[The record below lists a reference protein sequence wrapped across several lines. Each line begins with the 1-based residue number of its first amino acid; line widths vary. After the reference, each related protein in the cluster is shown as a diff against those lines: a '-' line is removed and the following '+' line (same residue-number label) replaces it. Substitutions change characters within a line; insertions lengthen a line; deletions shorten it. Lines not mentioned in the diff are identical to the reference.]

1 MSEQYVDIML
11 QSLKKKEQVL
21 KEIIDENRR
30 QREILEDVN
39 GNAEEFDATVEAKA
53 KLIEHLEQLDS
64 GFQKLFDRMKEELEE
79 NREVYADQIREMKQY
94 IRSVTDKSIEIQTQ
108 EARNK
113 DLMTSKFASVKKQ
126 VKTMRKSSAAV
137 NEYYKTMSKLNYVDP
152 QFMDGKH

>member
-21 KEIIDENRR
+21 KEIIDQNQR
-30 QREILEDVN
+30 QREILEDIN
-39 GNAEEFDATVEAKA
+39 GSAEDFDATVEAKT
-53 KLIEHLEQLDS
+53 KLIEQLEQLDS
-64 GFQKLFDRMKEELEE
+64 GFQKLFDRMKEELEG
-79 NREVYADQIREMKQY
+79 NREAYADQIREMKQY

>member
-21 KEIIDENRR
+21 KEIIDQNHR

-39 GNAEEFDATVEAKA
+39 GNAEDFDATVEAKA
-53 KLIEHLEQLDS
+53 KLIEQLEQLDS
-64 GFQKLFDRMKEELEE
+64 GFQKLFDRMKEELEG
-79 NREVYADQIREMKQY
+79 NREAYADQIREMKQY

>member
-21 KEIIDENRR
+21 KEIIDQNRR

-39 GNAEEFDATVEAKA
+39 GNAEDFDATVEAKA
-53 KLIEHLEQLDS
+53 NLIEQLEQLDS
-64 GFQKLFDRMKEELEE
+64 GFQKLFDRMKEELEG
-79 NREVYADQIREMKQY
+79 NKAVYANQIQEMKQY
-94 IRSVTDKSIEIQTQ
+94 IRSVTDKSIEIQAQ

-126 VKTMRKSSAAV
+126 VKTMRKSSVAV

>member
-21 KEIIDENRR
+21 KEIIDQNHK

-39 GNAEEFDATVEAKA
+39 GKAEDFDATVEAKA
-53 KLIEHLEQLDS
+53 NLIEQLEQLDS
-64 GFQKLFDRMKEELEE
+64 GFQKLFDRMKEELEG
-79 NREVYADQIREMKQY
+79 NRETYADQIREMKQY

-108 EARNK
+108 ETRNK

>member
-21 KEIIDENRR
+21 KEIIDQNQR
-30 QREILEDVN
+30 QREILEDIN
-39 GNAEEFDATVEAKA
+39 GSAEDFDATIEAKT
-53 KLIEHLEQLDS
+53 KLIEQLEQLDS
-64 GFQKLFDRMKEELEE
+64 GFQKLFDRMKEELEG
-79 NREVYADQIREMKQY
+79 NREAYADQIREMKQY

>member
-11 QSLKKKEQVL
+11 QSIKKKEQVL
-21 KEIIDENRR
+21 KEIIDQNHR

-39 GNAEEFDATVEAKA
+39 GNAEDFDATVEAKA
-53 KLIEHLEQLDS
+53 NLIEQLEQLDS
-64 GFQKLFDRMKEELEE
+64 GFQKLFDRMKEELEGNKE
-79 NREVYADQIREMKQY
+79 NYADQIQEMKQY
-94 IRSVTDKSIEIQTQ
+94 IRSVTDKSIEIQAQ

-113 DLMTSKFASVKKQ
+113 DLMTSKFASIKKQ

>member
-21 KEIIDENRR
+21 KEIIDQNHR

-39 GNAEEFDATVEAKA
+39 GRAEDFDATVENKA
-53 KLIEHLEQLDS
+53 NLIEQLEQLDS
-64 GFQKLFDRMKEELEE
+64 GFQKLFDRMKEELEG
-79 NREVYADQIREMKQY
+79 NREAYADQIREMKQY
-94 IRSVTDKSIEIQTQ
+94 IRSVTDKSIEIQAQ

-137 NEYYKTMSKLNYVDP
+137 NEYYKTMAKLNYVDP

>member
-1 MSEQYVDIML
+1 MSEHYVDIML

-21 KEIIDENRR
+21 KEIIDQNYR

-39 GNAEEFDATVEAKA
+39 GKAEDFDATVEEKA
-53 KLIEHLEQLDS
+53 KLIEQLEQLDS
-64 GFQKLFDRMKEELEE
+64 GFQKLFDRMKEELEG
-79 NREVYADQIREMKQY
+79 NKAVYANQIQEMKQY
-94 IRSVTDKSIEIQTQ
+94 IRSVTDKSIEIQAQ

-113 DLMTSKFASVKKQ
+113 DLMTSKFTSVKKQ
-126 VKTMRKSSAAV
+126 VKTMRKSSVAV